1 MGISNITTRH
11 DHEGDNDRSCDGL
24 VDRMIG
30 SAYKRVKLVAEN
42 LPLVLVVANALKGLT
57 GTEPMIQSRTVMIDG
72 KLGVLGS
79 TNWFALPAGID
90 PAKIMSV
97 SARVNFA
104 AGSYCFN
111 DDRFFSTTVEDGQ
124 LVLVLHS
131 NAPIE
136 FTNASVRWF
145 VICGA

>member
-1 MGISNITTRH
+1 MGISNITTV
-11 DHEGDNDRSCDGL
+11 RSPESKKDCDGL

-30 SAYKRVKLVAEN
+30 SAYAKVKLVADN
-42 LPLVLVVANALKGLT
+42 LPLVVLVANALKGLAST
-57 GTEPMIQSRTVMIDG
+57 QPMITNRSFTVEG
-72 KLGVLGS
+72 KLGLISS

-90 PAKIMSV
+90 PAKILSV
-97 SARVNFA
+97 SARVHFA
-104 AGSYCFN
+104 EGSYCFN

-131 NAPIE
+131 TAPIE
-136 FTNASVRWF
+136 FANASVRWF